1 VPDDQP
7 TPAHPSNGPAHHAA
21 DHAANDPERLLTTP
35 IRVTGPL
42 SPAHL
47 AILLAADE
55 RARQPDVEWAPAV
68 LAGDLAGQYA
78 AERELA
84 REGHDRATLGRD
96 PFVERVRAFEA
107 ESRAR
112 AAEALAE
119 RGLSIDLD
127 GAAIDGPDVVRAA
140 RTAFVQLFE
149 AGLLHRS
156 ELVVDTCPRCA
167 TVVDAADAEP
177 VELEGERLRIKLD
190 GPGDGLTVA
199 TLAPELLLGAVAV
212 AVSPGHPAAGTE
224 TTLPIT
230 DRTVPVIA
238 DVDVDE
244 PAFVV
249 PAHDPVA
256 LDIARRHGLFPV
268 EVLDDLGEVSQP
280 GPLHRLG
287 RFAARAAARDLLA
300 AEGAIAGT
308 EAGVAEAAARC
319 RRCGTVVVPRLGLH
333 WFLDMTDLE
342 VAAADQLREGALDV
356 VPPAAHDELLER
368 AGAGGTW
375 CLSHQVWAGSPVP
388 VATCLDCGQVA
399 VAVEAAESCG
409 KCMGQLVADDSVL
422 DARFVGAVWALAS
435 TGWPGARPDPET
447 TARTTLLVTPS
458 GLIRWALPM
467 AALGI
472 RLAGAA
478 PFARVEVVEA

>member
-7 TPAHPSNGPAHHAA
+7 TPDAPGPDQASR
-21 DHAANDPERLLTTP
+21 PERLLTTP
-35 IRVTGPL
+35 VRVTGPL

-47 AILLAADE
+47 AVLLTADE
-55 RARQPDVEWAPAV
+55 RARQAGLAWAPAV

-84 REGHDRATLGRD
+84 KEGHDRATLGRD
-96 PFVERVRAFEA
+96 AFVERVRGFEA

-112 AAEALAE
+112 AAESLAQQ
-119 RGLSIDLD
+119 GVSIDLES
-127 GAAIDGPDVVRAA
+127 AAIDGPDVVRAA

-149 AGLLHRS
+149 AGLLNRS

-190 GPGDGLTVA
+190 GPGEGLTVA
-199 TLAPELLLGAVAV
+199 TLAPELLPGAVAV
-212 AVSPGHPAAGTE
+212 AVPPEHPAAGSE
-224 TTLPIT
+224 ATLPLT
-230 DRTVPVIA
+230 DRTIPVIA
-238 DVDVDE
+238 DPDADE

-256 LDIARRHGLFPV
+256 LGIARRHGLFPV
-268 EVLDDLGEVSQP
+268 EVLDDLGEVVQP

-300 AEGAIAGT
+300 AEGAIVGT
-308 EAGVAEAAARC
+308 DSAVPEEAARC
-319 RRCGTVVVPRLGLH
+319 RRCGTIVVPRLGLH

-342 VAAADQLREGALDV
+342 VAAADQLREGVLDV
-356 VPPAAHDELLER
+356 APPAARDELLDR

-399 VAVEAAESCG
+399 VAVEASESCG

-422 DARFVGAVWALAS
+422 DARFVGAVWALAAA
-435 TGWPGARPDPET
+435 GWPEASLDPDD

-458 GLIRWALPM
+458 GLIRWGLPM
-467 AALGI
+467 AALGV

-478 PFARVEVVEA
+478 PFARVEVVEAADQ